1 MIFDNL
7 YLIWFFSYCLP
18 ALLCI
23 FQLKI
28 FEKKIFRISLAHLLL
43 LISIL
48 LSSYFIVNLNLGF
61 NFFEINV
68 YFYIFLISI
77 VASYL
82 LIKKLALVYTISSI
96 IQELSMLLIA
106 LILFG
111 KIPIILILLMIVP
124 LYTIAHDSKENIFII
139 WALTFTWGI
148 LSILLFFYL
157 ENIWLNFLIHS
168 LIGSILIKKEIIY
181 KIKKANDKK

>member
-48 LSSYFIVNLNLGF
+48 LSSYFIGLGNKKYCFWKDGF
-61 NFFEINV
+61 NIMTNNHKFQ
-68 YFYIFLISI
+68 YIFE
-77 VASYL
+77 VV
-82 LIKKLALVYTISSI
+82 KV
-96 IQELSMLLIA
+96 E
-106 LILFG
+106 
-111 KIPIILILLMIVP
+111 
-124 LYTIAHDSKENIFII
+124 
-139 WALTFTWGI
+139 
-148 LSILLFFYL
+148 
-157 ENIWLNFLIHS
+157 
-168 LIGSILIKKEIIY
+168 
-181 KIKKANDKK
+181 